1 MNIGRPIKSL
11 IGNRYG
17 KLLVIKQSKERALNG
32 SLKWICLCECGR
44 ETSVERSNLI
54 RGSIKSCGKCRTY
67 NIYDLSGE
75 YGIGEVADGRKF
87 YFDLEDY
94 EKISKYNWSI
104 TGNNYLINTKEDK
117 AILMHR
123 YILNA
128 PENKLVDH
136 INHNTLDNR
145 KSNLRLCTSRQNN
158 INKKCNGF
166 TLRNSGK
173 YEVSI
178 RANSGYEY
186 LGRFATKEEAL
197 LVRKKHYDKDHIEFE
212 YKEELVN
219 AN

>member
-1 MNIGRPIKSL
+1 MANARKVAVLALQKIFVDGAYSNIAVNSF
-11 IGNRYG
+11 
-17 KLLVIKQSKERALNG
+17 
-32 SLKWICLCECGR
+32 LKD
-44 ETSVERSNLI
+44 S
-54 RGSIKSCGKCRTY
+54 
-67 NIYDLSGE
+67 DLS
-75 YGIGEVADGRKF
+75 
-87 YFDLEDY
+87 
-94 EKISKYNWSI
+94 
-104 TGNNYLINTKEDK
+104 KEDK